1 MSAEEDDESRNSCT
15 RVPWQI
21 SRALFELGFMHLV
34 PLANFPM
41 LYPLRR
47 DSSKSSLEH
56 EIFGRRILRI
66 VLPLATSPPPATPPP
81 PMPGRAPPSPPP
93 PPMMSLLSPPTM
105 NCIAVSHVATTCDS
119 TTSDAWQGTT
129 KSSTPADDVI
139 TQPPYNGT
147 KSSTPANPVGSAA
160 ATAGKQTARLIPI
173 C

>member
-47 DSSKSSLEH
+47 DSTK
-56 EIFGRRILRI
+56 
-66 VLPLATSPPPATPPP
+66 VLTLAQAS
-81 PMPGRAPPSPPP
+81 
-93 PPMMSLLSPPTM
+93 